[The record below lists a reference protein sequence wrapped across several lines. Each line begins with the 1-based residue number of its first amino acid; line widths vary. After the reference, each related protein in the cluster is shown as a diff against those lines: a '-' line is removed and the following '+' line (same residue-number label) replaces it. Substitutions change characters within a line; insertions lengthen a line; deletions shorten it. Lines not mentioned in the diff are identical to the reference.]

1 MKTKKITHRFMN
13 NFKFFVLLATILGSS
28 TLFAQVYNVNFAPLN
43 FSANNQTLITSF
55 LGFSKP
61 SSNSSSGSM
70 TLYSNVIT
78 INGQRIDCIVTN
90 VGGAGT
96 FDQDWRSNNTTVPGN
111 TTDALRVDS
120 MFAPITQS
128 TPTSSPY
135 EFVFYFGI
143 ATTTGSSVTSY
154 LPVVLDNVVLN
165 VYDIDRDAGSTGNTR
180 NEVRISKDNYKTFE
194 TLASSTNYINTDPDM
209 LMFATGVSS
218 SNSDANYATI
228 VTDNTRYRFTFSNLT
243 SFSISLDDDRSGGNG
258 QTFDLTFFLAFSRG
272 TGFGGT
278 IVENNILVDLDG
290 SNSASVNNQVTVN
303 NNNAYNFTVG
313 TPNVSTTNTTLT
325 GFDITY
331 QLNKII
337 NGSDE
342 RMIINATGGQRVIDL
357 SSPSGTTFSLSGL
370 SYTMT
375 SSTTS
380 GVVTFNFTH
389 SGGALTLAQGEALL
403 DALQYQNLS
412 TTGDEVGF
420 REFTVFGIGTYSL
433 NGTSYPSI
441 SPPAI
446 FIVNIA
452 TPLPVN
458 VISFTGK
465 ALENAN
471 QLNWT
476 VAQEVDFSHY
486 EVLRSDDGREFS
498 TVGTVFAT
506 ENSMDMKSYSFV
518 DASAKSEV
526 SYYKLKLVDNNG
538 SVAYTSLV
546 VINRNVI
553 VLTVSNLFPNPATTQ
568 VNIEVQGVSV
578 DNFNVSVQDINGKI
592 VYQANQVSALSNVY
606 QMDVTNFNRG
616 VYVIRIEDE
625 MGNVSVSRFAVS
637 K

>member
-1 MKTKKITHRFMN
+1 MN
-13 NFKFFVLLATILGSS
+13 NLKFFVLLATILGSS

-43 FSANNQTLITSF
+43 FSANNQTLITSY
-55 LGFSKP
+55 LGNTSP
-61 SSNSSSGSM
+61 TPNTAAGSR
-70 TLYSNVIT
+70 TLYKNIIT
-78 INGQRIDCIVTN
+78 INSGSIVVIDCIVTN
-90 VGGAGT
+90 MDGAVV
-96 FDQDWRSNNTTVPGN
+96 FDADWRSNTGVAPGN
-111 TTDALRVDS
+111 TPNALRVDS
-120 MFAPITQS
+120 MFSPDVV
-128 TPTSSPY
+128 SSNTANFKDFRF
-135 EFVFYFGI
+135 EFGI
-143 ATTTGSSVTSY
+143 ATTSGSSITSFQ
-154 LPVVLDNVVLN
+154 PVILDNFVLN
-165 VYDIDRDAGSTGNTR
+165 VYDVDREQGSQGYER
-180 NEVRISKDNYKTFE
+180 DRVLISRSSYQTFE
-194 TLASSTNYINTDPDM
+194 ALSTLIGYNNTSPSILDFYQQGNATINDNTNY
-209 LMFATGVSS
+209 S
-218 SNSDANYATI
+218 TI
-228 VTDNTRYRFTFSNLT
+228 TMNDHRYRFIMSNVS
-243 SFSISLDDDRSGGNG
+243 SFDISLGNEGKTSGSWSS
-258 QTFDLTFFLAFSRG
+258 QQQFFLAFSRG
-272 TGFGGT
+272 SAFTSVV
-278 IVENNILVDLDG
+278 VENNILLDL
-290 SNSASVNNQVTVN
+290 NANVASVNNEVIVSN
-303 NNNAYNFTVG
+303 NNPYNFTVG
-313 TPNVSTTNTTLT
+313 TPNVETTNTTLT
-325 GFDITY
+325 GFTVSYPSANI
-331 QLNKII
+331 K

-342 RMIINATGGQRVIDL
+342 RMIINASGGQQVVDL

-370 SYTMT
+370 SYSMT

-420 REFTVFGIGTYSL
+420 RLFTVIALGTYSVT
-433 NGTSYPSI
+433 GTSYNTS

-446 FIVNIA
+446 FIANIA
-452 TPLPVN
+452 NPLPVN

-486 EVLRSDDGREFS
+486 EVLRSDDGRAFNA
-498 TVGTVFAT
+498 VGTVFAT
-506 ENSMDMKSYSFV
+506 ENNMDMKSYSFV
-518 DASAKSEV
+518 DASVTSEL

-553 VLTVSNLFPNPATTQ
+553 VPTVSNLFPNPATTK

-625 MGNVSVSRFAVS
+625 MGNFSIARFS
-637 K
+637 IN